1 MSEPPVDDTKTLPVR
16 SADGYRVRS
25 SATHY
30 DGPIFSVRRDE
41 VEFPDGSSTSR
52 DVVAHSGAVAV
63 LALDEQQRVVLI
75 EQYRHP
81 IAAFLWELPAGLL
94 DVDGEPPVDAA
105 RRELVEEVG
114 LAADDWY
121 ELVEVVAA
129 PGFAAETVRIFLAEG
144 LREADHGDFVREYEE
159 ADLVVRRV
167 PLAEAV
173 QAVLDGSIRNSA
185 AVAGILAAAQVIDDR
200 SRLRPA

>member
-1 MSEPPVDDTKTLPVR
+1 MSEPRASGSPTLPVR

-25 SATHY
+25 SEQLY
-30 DGPIFSVRRDE
+30 DGPIFTVRRDE

-81 IAAFLWELPAGLL
+81 IAAFLWELPAGLR
-94 DVDGEPPVDAA
+94 DVDGEPPVQAA

-129 PGFAAETVRIFLAEG
+129 PRPPADPVPSSPVMLWGVAWRSTDVDTTHARLTADGLDLSEVRIGRKKGTRIFTVRHRELATRTVVIG
-144 LREADHGDFVREYEE
+144 PDAGADS
-159 ADLVVRRV
+159 L
-167 PLAEAV
+167 
-173 QAVLDGSIRNSA
+173 Q
-185 AVAGILAAAQVIDDR
+185 
-200 SRLRPA
+200 

>member
-1 MSEPPVDDTKTLPVR
+1 MSEPRASGSPTLPVR

-25 SATHY
+25 SEQLY
-30 DGPIFSVRRDE
+30 DGPIFTVRRDE

-81 IAAFLWELPAGLL
+81 IAAFLWELPAGLR
-94 DVDGEPPVDAA
+94 DVDGEPPVQAA

-129 PGFAAETVRIFLAEG
+129 PGFAAETVQIFLAEG
-144 LREADHGDFVREYEE
+144 LHEADHGDFVREYEE

-167 PLAEAV
+167 PLEEAV
-173 QAVLDGSIRNSA
+173 RAVLDGSIRNSA
-185 AVAGILAAAQVIDDR
+185 AVAGILAAAQVVGDR
-200 SRLRPA
+200 GTLRPA